1 MKLRHERLA
10 EAIRQ
15 IASEHII
22 RFCQEYDVTTG
33 IISIS
38 DVDISSD
45 ESYADIYLQSS
56 DKDEEKT
63 LPKILA
69 PLATQIMHDIGKDIA
84 IRRSPKIRFKAQK
97 KTKNNQDILSLI
109 NSLDKQYGLSE

>member
-15 IASEHII
+15 IASEHLI
-22 RFCQEYDVTTG
+22 RYCQEYGTTEW

-38 DVDISSD
+38 DVEISSD
-45 ESYADIYLQSS
+45 ESYADIYVSS
-56 DKDEEKT
+56 SHTEEEKQ
-63 LPKILA
+63 LPNMLS
-69 PLATQIMHDIGKDIA
+69 PLAWKIMHDIGKNIA
-84 IRRSPKIRFKAQK
+84 IRKSPKVRFKVQK

-109 NSLDKQYGLSE
+109 HSLDKQYGLSQ